1 MKRQIRR
8 GVFETNSSS
17 THSIAIPKQCTK
29 TNYMS
34 FNIGE
39 FGWGWDEVDP
49 ADYLYTAIYELSE
62 TEDEAKEKIERLESI
77 LKENGVDYKLGKVK
91 AHTWHSEYSD
101 RDFYSLDDG
110 YIDHAGELKEL
121 VDELLNDGD
130 KLIRFISGGLVFTG
144 NDNSDTEQR
153 CFINRDEEFLEDYDW
168 NTKTTEQIKNP
179 YYMSNHEDYEWYWK
193 GN

>member
-1 MKRQIRR
+1 MKRQIRI

-17 THSIAIPKQCTK
+17 MHSIAIPKKC
-29 TNYMS
+29 NPACYMS
-34 FNIGE
+34 FDIGE
-39 FGWGWDEVDP
+39 FGWEWDEADP
-49 ADYLYTAIYELSE
+49 ANYLYTAIYALSNS
-62 TEDEAKEKIERLESI
+62 EDEANEKLEKLKNI
-77 LKENGVDYKLGKVK
+77 LDEHNIDYHFGQVK
-91 AHTWHSEYSD
+91 IHSEHDDDYD
-101 RDFYSLDDG
+101 DDYFYLDDG
-110 YIDHAGELKEL
+110 YIDHAYELREF

-144 NDNSDTEQR
+144 NDNSYTEQR
-153 CFINRDEEFLEDYDW
+153 CFIYRYKEFLEDYDW

>member
-1 MKRQIRR
+1 MKRQIRS

-62 TEDEAKEKIERLESI
+62 TEGEAKEKIEKLESI
-77 LKENGVDYKLGKVK
+77 LKENGIDYKLGKVK
-91 AHTWHSEYSD
+91 AHTWHSECSD

-110 YIDHAGELKEL
+110 YIDHAYELREL
-121 VDELLNDGD
+121 VDGLLNDGD

-168 NTKTTEQIKNP
+168 STKTTEQIKNP
-179 YYMSNHEDYEWYWK
+179 YFMSNHEDYEWYWK

>member
-17 THSIAIPKQCTK
+17 THSIAIPKQCAK
-29 TNYMS
+29 TNYAS

-39 FGWGWDEVDP
+39 FSWGWDEVDP
-49 ADYLYTAIYELSE
+49 ADYLYTAIYGLSE

-91 AHTWHSEYSD
+91 AHTWHSEYLD

-121 VDELLNDGD
+121 VDELLNNGD

>member
-1 MKRQIRR
+1 MKDTTIFAQVPTQQHIK
-8 GVFETNSSS
+8 SM
-17 THSIAIPKQCTK
+17 H
-29 TNYMS
+29 
-34 FNIGE
+34 
-39 FGWGWDEVDP
+39 
-49 ADYLYTAIYELSE
+49 
-62 TEDEAKEKIERLESI
+62 
-77 LKENGVDYKLGKVK
+77 LKEIYLKTLR
-91 AHTWHSEYSD
+91 SEGIS
-101 RDFYSLDDG
+101 R
-110 YIDHAGELKEL
+110 AQLKREMQLSFPSISAL